1 MNSPFC
7 PHIMSFIMFHCKDLK
22 AMMAHTHLGDS
33 WKVSEGASVL
43 PLPAFQR
50 HLEVRQLEL
59 DSAQVQGDN
68 IKVCN
73 IISG

>member
-1 MNSPFC
+1 
-7 PHIMSFIMFHCKDLK
+7 
-22 AMMAHTHLGDS
+22 MAHTHLGDS

-43 PLPAFQR
+43 PLPAFQS
-50 HLEVRQLEL
+50 HLEVGQLEL